1 MMGAFFRVALV
12 AISAAD
18 AFHCTR
24 RSIDTWSHARIS
36 KRADFRHRMRPDS
49 SQEQSDTTLST
60 AQRTRLQELLD
71 ESEDGPLLDESED
84 GRLLD
89 DSSTKQVDLG
99 FLRQVSG
106 VYTDA
111 VGPAGPPPS
120 VFALA
125 TKNFRAEFDELVRS
139 ATEGAPPP
147 SGAVEEAIDALVL
160 SNRNIAR
167 RERRRAQVAAPW
179 VVKVPYVVL
188 CAFLD
193 AWFEDRP
200 IARFWFL
207 ETVARM
213 PYFAYISMLHLY
225 ETLGW
230 WRRSAEAKR
239 VHFAQEVNEFHHL
252 LVMESL
258 GGDRRWAD
266 RFFAQHAAI
275 IYYWVLIALWLL
287 SPTTA
292 YTFSELIEAHAV
304 DTYGEFVDA
313 NAAALAALEAP
324 AIARAYY
331 GSDVFKPLLDDM
343 RTSERPRAYACD
355 TLLDV
360 FENIR
365 DDEQEHVA
373 TAAACAD
380 PDVVLRAP
388 GQATSAAGALAAGL
402 AIARY
407 FEAAEFLD
415 ADLDLVELLGL
426 GALMAQLQAL
436 PFEAPFLTEAAAYL
450 GDAADFLRQLFS

>member
-1 MMGAFFRVALV
+1 M
-12 AISAAD
+12 
-18 AFHCTR
+18 
-24 RSIDTWSHARIS
+24 
-36 KRADFRHRMRPDS
+36 FRHRMRPDS
-49 SQEQSDTTLST
+49 SQEQGDTTLST
-60 AQRTRLQELLD
+60 AQRTRLRELLD
-71 ESEDGPLLDESED
+71 ESEDGP
-84 GRLLD
+84 
-89 DSSTKQVDLG
+89 STKQVDLG

-106 VYTDA
+106 VYTT
-111 VGPAGPPPS
+111 PS
-120 VFALA
+120 VPRAARRSSRRRTSRRVRRARAL
-125 TKNFRAEFDELVRS
+125 RDR
-139 ATEGAPPP
+139 GAPPP

-160 SNRNIAR
+160 SNRNIAAR
-167 RERRRAQVAAPW
+167 GRRARVAAPW
-179 VVKVPYVVL
+179 VVKAPYVVL

-313 NAAALAALEAP
+313 NAAALGALEAP

-331 GSDVFKPLLDDM
+331 GSDASGRLDDM
-343 RTSERPRAYACD
+343 RTPERHRAYAA
-355 TLLDV
+355 TRLDV

-415 ADLDLVELLGL
+415 ADLDL
-426 GALMAQLQAL
+426 AL

>member
-1 MMGAFFRVALV
+1 M
-12 AISAAD
+12 
-18 AFHCTR
+18 
-24 RSIDTWSHARIS
+24 
-36 KRADFRHRMRPDS
+36 
-49 SQEQSDTTLST
+49 
-60 AQRTRLQELLD
+60 
-71 ESEDGPLLDESED
+71 
-84 GRLLD
+84 
-89 DSSTKQVDLG
+89 
-99 FLRQVSG
+99 
-106 VYTDA
+106 
-111 VGPAGPPPS
+111 
-120 VFALA
+120 
-125 TKNFRAEFDELVRS
+125 
-139 ATEGAPPP
+139 
-147 SGAVEEAIDALVL
+147 
-160 SNRNIAR
+160 
-167 RERRRAQVAAPW
+167 
-179 VVKVPYVVL
+179 L

-313 NAAALAALEAP
+313 NAAALGALEAP

-331 GSDVFKPLLDDM
+331 GSDVFRPLLDDM
-343 RTSERPRAYACD
+343 RTSERHRAYACD

-415 ADLDLVELLGL
+415 ADLDLVEVLGL

-436 PFEAPFLTEAAAYL
+436 PSEAPFLTEAAAYL

>member
-1 MMGAFFRVALV
+1 MKY
-12 AISAAD
+12 
-18 AFHCTR
+18 
-24 RSIDTWSHARIS
+24 
-36 KRADFRHRMRPDS
+36 KRADLFRHRMRPDS

-60 AQRTRLQELLD
+60 AQRTRLRE
-71 ESEDGPLLDESED
+71 LLDESED
-84 GRLLD
+84 GRLLDVAED

-111 VGPAGPPPS
+111 VCPAGPPPS

-213 PYFAYISMLHLY
+213 PYFARVSRRPPRRGAVARIAARRRYISMLHLY

-313 NAAALAALEAP
+313 NAAALGALEAP

-343 RTSERPRAYACD
+343 RTSERHRAYACD

-415 ADLDLVELLGL
+415 ADLDLVEVLGL
-426 GALMAQLQAL
+426 GALWAQLQAL